1 MAGQQPL
8 ELLIK
13 VRILVPEPVRE
24 PTMKLDKGCSL
35 FFATKIHSKL
45 REGLA
50 LSKPGDKKY
59 FDGSSDEFLRV
70 VEVEEERWIGKVI
83 KGGTPVTEV
92 DDIQRNVVSILRRI
106 APNARVPASSVK
118 IFVLQGGHAIAQP
131 GVEDDGGTGED
142 DAEAPSSGPYIA
154 Y

>member
-1 MAGQQPL
+1 
-8 ELLIK
+8 
-13 VRILVPEPVRE
+13 
-24 PTMKLDKGCSL
+24 MKLDKGCSL
-35 FFATKIHSKL
+35 IFATKIDSKL

-118 IFVLQGGHAIAQP
+118 IFVLQGGHALVQP

-142 DAEAPSSGPYIA
+142 EAEPSTGPYIA

>member
-1 MAGQQPL
+1 M
-8 ELLIK
+8 
-13 VRILVPEPVRE
+13 R
-24 PTMKLDKGCSL
+24 LDKGCAL
-35 FFATKIHSKL
+35 FFGTKIDSKL

-59 FDGSSDEFLRV
+59 FDGSSDDFLRV

-92 DDIQRNVVSILRRI
+92 DDIQRNIVSILRRI
-106 APNARVPASSVK
+106 APNARVPVSSVK
-118 IFVLQGGHAIAQP
+118 IFVLQGGAVVVAP
-131 GVEDDGGTGED
+131 GVEDDGGTGD
-142 DAEAPSSGPYIA
+142 DEADDESSGGPYIA

>member
-1 MAGQQPL
+1 
-8 ELLIK
+8 
-13 VRILVPEPVRE
+13 
-24 PTMKLDKGCSL
+24 MKLDKGCAL
-35 FFATKIHSKL
+35 FFGTKIDSKL

-70 VEVEEERWIGKVI
+70 IEVDEERWVGKVI

-92 DDIQRNVVSILRRI
+92 DDIQRNIVSILRRV
-106 APNARVPASSVK
+106 APNARIPASSVK
-118 IFVLQGGHAIAQP
+118 IFVLQGGLSVAVTP
-131 GVEDDGGTGED
+131 GVEDDGGTGDEE
-142 DAEAPSSGPYIA
+142 AEAPPSTGPYIA

>member
-1 MAGQQPL
+1 
-8 ELLIK
+8 
-13 VRILVPEPVRE
+13 
-24 PTMKLDKGCSL
+24 MKLDKGCAL
-35 FFATKIHSKL
+35 FFGTKIDSKL

-70 VEVEEERWIGKVI
+70 VEVDEERWIGKVI
-83 KGGTPVTEV
+83 KGGPAVTEV
-92 DDIQRNVVSILRRI
+92 DDIQRNIVSILRRI

-118 IFVLQGGHAIAQP
+118 IFVLAGGGALAQP
-131 GVEDDGGTGED
+131 GVEDDGGTGGD
-142 DAEAPSSGPYIA
+142 DEEPSSSGPYIA

>member
-1 MAGQQPL
+1 
-8 ELLIK
+8 
-13 VRILVPEPVRE
+13 
-24 PTMKLDKGCSL
+24 MKLDKSTSL
-35 FFATKIHSKL
+35 FFATKIDSKL

-59 FDGSSDEFLRV
+59 FDGSSEDFLRV

-83 KGGTPVTEV
+83 KGGPAVTEV
-92 DDIQRNVVSILRRI
+92 DDIQRNIVSILRRI

-118 IFVLQGGHAIAQP
+118 IFVLAGAGALAQV
-131 GVEDDGGTGED
+131 GVEDDGGTGGD
-142 DAEAPSSGPYIA
+142 DDDEPSSSGPYIA

>member
-1 MAGQQPL
+1 
-8 ELLIK
+8 
-13 VRILVPEPVRE
+13 
-24 PTMKLDKGCSL
+24 MKLDKGCSL
-35 FFATKIHSKL
+35 FFATKIDSKL

-118 IFVLQGGHAIAQP
+118 IFVLQGGHAIAQA
-131 GVEDDGGTGED
+131 GVEDDGGTGDD
-142 DAEAPSSGPYIA
+142 DAEEPPSSGPYIA

>member
-1 MAGQQPL
+1 M
-8 ELLIK
+8 
-13 VRILVPEPVRE
+13 R
-24 PTMKLDKGCSL
+24 LDKGCAL
-35 FFATKIHSKL
+35 FFGTKIDSKL

-83 KGGTPVTEV
+83 KGGTAVTEV
-92 DDIQRNVVSILRRI
+92 DDIQRNIVSILRRI
-106 APNARVPASSVK
+106 APNARVPVSSVK
-118 IFVLQGGHAIAQP
+118 IFVLQGALAAPAVI
-131 GVEDDGGTGED
+131 DDEVD
-142 DAEAPSSGPYIA
+142 DAEEIGSSGPYIA